1 MAAVAFTQ
9 LDVTLPR
16 ADALELAEIL
26 SRRRSLPA
34 SRAGAGIHQ
43 CAIADAETVPLELD
57 TAALLAILD
66 LLREEPLDA
75 DPSRIVELRTALERE
90 LR

>member
-1 MAAVAFTQ
+1 MAAVTFTQ
-9 LDVTLPR
+9 LDVTLAR

-34 SRAGAGIHQ
+34 SRAGAGIRQ
-43 CAIADAETVPLELD
+43 CAITDAETVPLELD
-57 TAALLAILD
+57 PAALLAILD

-75 DPSRIVELRTALERE
+75 DPNSVAALQAALERE
-90 LR
+90 LE